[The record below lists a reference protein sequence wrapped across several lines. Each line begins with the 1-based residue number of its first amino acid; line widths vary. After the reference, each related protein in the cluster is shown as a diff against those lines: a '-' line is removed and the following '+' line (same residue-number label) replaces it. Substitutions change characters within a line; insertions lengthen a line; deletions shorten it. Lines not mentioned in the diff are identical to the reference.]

1 MIWFLSVHIIGL
13 LFWAA
18 ALLYLPGLI
27 VGSLH
32 RQNVMNEPDGQA
44 ASISRFV
51 FTHIGTPAAL
61 LAIFAGTAVFLVD
74 YRVDAWLI
82 AKLTLVSLM
91 AVLHSLV
98 GLLIIR
104 AERGRPVVVWCWV
117 VGIFSALLITAIV
130 WIVLAK
136 PHLEPLVEQ
145 WL

>member
-1 MIWFLSVHIIGL
+1 MIWFLSIHIIGL

-27 VGSLH
+27 VGSLR
-32 RQNVMNEPDGQA
+32 RQNVMNEPEREA

-74 YRVDAWLI
+74 YTVDAWLM

-91 AVLHSLV
+91 AVAHCMA
-98 GLLIIR
+98 GLLVIR
-104 AERGRPVVVWCWV
+104 AERGLPVVAWCWV
-117 VGIFSALLITAIV
+117 LGVFVAVLVSLIV

-136 PHLEPLVEQ
+136 PHLEALVEA